1 MADKSNDPA
10 ALWQTML
17 GEMENGF
24 NAFAS
29 QAMASPEF
37 SKAMNQAGS
46 AGAGA
51 QKQFGDMMEKYLVGM
66 NMPSRAQ
73 MVDIAGRLQSIE
85 ARLGEIQTLLQQSLA
100 TASGAEG
107 GPNPQRPP
115 RTKRPPAPEGTPT

>member
-17 GEMENGF
+17 GEMEKGF
-24 NAFAS
+24 NTFAS

-51 QKQFGDMMEKYLVGM
+51 QKQFGDMMEKYLLGL
-66 NMPSRAQ
+66 NLPSRAQ

-85 ARLGEIQTLLQQSLA
+85 AQLGEIRTMLQQSRS
-100 TASGAEG
+100 ASGPDSA
-107 GPNPQRPP
+107 PDPQRPP
-115 RTKRPPAPEGTPT
+115 RTRRPPAAEGTPT

>member
-1 MADKSNDPA
+1 MADKGNDPA

-17 GEMENGF
+17 GEMEKGF
-24 NAFAS
+24 NAFAN

-51 QKQFGDMMEKYLVGM
+51 QKQVGELMEKYLVGM

-73 MVDIAGRLQSIE
+73 MVDVAERLQSIE
-85 ARLGEIQTLLQQSLA
+85 ARLGEIQALLQQSLA
-100 TASGAEG
+100 GSNGAAG
-107 GPNPQRPP
+107 GPDPQRPP
-115 RTKRPPAPEGTPT
+115 RTKRPPSPTGTPT

>member
-1 MADKSNDPA
+1 MAEKSNDPA

-17 GEMENGF
+17 GEMEKGF
-24 NAFAS
+24 NTFAS

-51 QKQFGDMMEKYLVGM
+51 QKQFGDMMEKYLLGL
-66 NMPSRAQ
+66 NLPSRAQ

-85 ARLGEIQTLLQQSLA
+85 AQLGEIRTMLQQSRS
-100 TASGAEG
+100 ASGPDSA
-107 GPNPQRPP
+107 PDPQRPP
-115 RTKRPPAPEGTPT
+115 RTRRPPAPEGTPT